1 MTIRKLG
8 LALAIAVAGSVL
20 AVTSSLGA
28 ALAADPPAPT
38 TLTVLPTTDQQP
50 GKPVLLSAKL
60 TDSKGQPLGNQTINF
75 FVIPGVFGPDAMMRA
90 GKAVTDGTG
99 VAQIPYT
106 PTWIG
111 DVKAAASFTATAT
124 LAGSQATFQFKAVGP
139 VRGHTNAEFG
149 LEAVRNWAPWV
160 VAALV
165 AAIWATFITIVV
177 RMAIAMRSGRPSAKS
192 PTPAG
197 EHLAGAKT

>member
-1 MTIRKLG
+1 M
-8 LALAIAVAGSVL
+8 AVAGSVL
-20 AVTSSLGA
+20 AITSSMGA

-38 TLTVLPTTDQQP
+38 TLTVLPTADQQP

-60 TDSKGQPLGNQTINF
+60 TDSKGQPLGNQIINF
-75 FVIPGVFGPDAMMRA
+75 FVIPGVFGPDGMMRVGRA
-90 GKAVTDGTG
+90 TTDGTG
-99 VAQIPYT
+99 VAQLPYT

-111 DVKAAASFTATAT
+111 DVKAAASFTATPT
-124 LAGSQATFQFKAVGP
+124 LAGSQASFQFKTVGP

-149 LEAVRNWAPWV
+149 LQAVRDWAPWV
-160 VAALV
+160 VAMLV
-165 AAIWATFITIVV
+165 AAIWVTFLIVIV
-177 RMAIAMRSGRPSAKS
+177 RTAVAMRSGGPKASS